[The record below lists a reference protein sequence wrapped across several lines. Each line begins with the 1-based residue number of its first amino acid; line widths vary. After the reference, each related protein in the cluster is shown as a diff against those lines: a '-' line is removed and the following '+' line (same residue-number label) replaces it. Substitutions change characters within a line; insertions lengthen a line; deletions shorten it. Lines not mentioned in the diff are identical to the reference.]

1 MQNFNSK
8 HINNIISRIK
18 NYSEINKINK
28 SYLDINEKIII
39 DKINNNNNI
48 NKYVESISEL
58 DLLKDFDFNTVFNK
72 NFTDINVDTY
82 HINLSNSINN
92 NNNIKNDVKN
102 IYLLNYIFLLQIMYI
117 FSGLIND
124 EPELFES
131 KDLIDELGTLIKNES
146 EYKFKIVVDTV
157 AFILTELLNEI
168 EINEINNDD
177 LKSNMDRYREERKNE
192 KLNKFQDLDIDQI
205 DTLKLLKDVV
215 GLEYEYDITKTSSS
229 FEENVNKRDVDNM
242 DLNNQM
248 EENLNYT
255 SYLNDYQGEN
265 ADDENDYDDS
275 FRS

>member
-1 MQNFNSK
+1 
-8 HINNIISRIK
+8 
-18 NYSEINKINK
+18 
-28 SYLDINEKIII
+28 
-39 DKINNNNNI
+39 
-48 NKYVESISEL
+48 
-58 DLLKDFDFNTVFNK
+58 
-72 NFTDINVDTY
+72 
-82 HINLSNSINN
+82 
-92 NNNIKNDVKN
+92 
-102 IYLLNYIFLLQIMYI
+102 MYI

-146 EYKFKIVVDTV
+146 ESKFKIVVDTV

>member
-1 MQNFNSK
+1 
-8 HINNIISRIK
+8 
-18 NYSEINKINK
+18 
-28 SYLDINEKIII
+28 
-39 DKINNNNNI
+39 
-48 NKYVESISEL
+48 
-58 DLLKDFDFNTVFNK
+58 
-72 NFTDINVDTY
+72 
-82 HINLSNSINN
+82 
-92 NNNIKNDVKN
+92 
-102 IYLLNYIFLLQIMYI
+102 
-117 FSGLIND
+117 
-124 EPELFES
+124 
-131 KDLIDELGTLIKNES
+131 
-146 EYKFKIVVDTV
+146 
-157 AFILTELLNEI
+157 
-168 EINEINNDD
+168 
-177 LKSNMDRYREERKNE
+177 MDRYREERKNE